1 LLTAIRE
8 TLAGSR
14 PAARVAVAMRS
25 ITARSRACTVSGE
38 FHMIVSKDG

>member
-1 LLTAIRE
+1 LLTATSE

-14 PAARVAVAMRS
+14 PATRAAVAMRS
-25 ITARSRACTVSGE
+25 ITARSRARTGSAE